1 MKLNAKTWSLTVT
14 FLAVSTT
21 LGYWSLFQN
30 ARSKAASVDNHSGNA
45 AAGEW
50 SVDDES
56 SLTDSGHTVGKSQRM
71 QIVSA
76 TMAQSDEAKPHVA
89 SHRRALKITKAS
101 VQFSGQS
108 SGQSSGQGSGRSEQ
122 SRGLAIQLASA
133 VREADEPALVRHL
146 NQPYGRDS
154 ELGGLLIEAARKLG
168 SSASPEN
175 RSLAQAKLSEFRE
188 VEVARYQSGKPVIG
202 SLIQIAEAFGDV
214 RGEASVSE
222 SILLIGDESLPRA
235 VRSAAAVTLTKVNPS
250 QALPFLAAY
259 RNDLKEMLKRSGE
272 VAAEERGFVAD
283 SIREVEELMAGL

>member
-76 TMAQSDEAKPHVA
+76 TMAQSDEAKPPVA

-101 VQFSGQS
+101 VQF

-235 VRSAAAVTLTKVNPS
+235 VRSAAAVTLAKVNPS